1 MSFLESVFSLG
12 AIVGVVFLL
21 HVAVLVCA
29 VAWFIWDLIHVIW
42 FRVICRH
49 FDINHGGW
57 VYRTINAI
65 DDQSEWL
72 IRPIELYIDLA
83 EWSWDRLTGKS
94 RRELVKRVAH
104 LAAQLDPVS
113 EHRAFDRGVFLKRE
127 AALICRAEKAERLL
141 AETEQ
146 LLDGAPE
153 VRCNDLVSES

>member
-12 AIVGVVFLL
+12 SVLGVIFLV

-72 IRPIELYIDLA
+72 IRPIELYIDLV

-94 RRELVKRVAH
+94 RKKLLKRVEH
-104 LAAQLDPVS
+104 LEAQVDSLV
-113 EHRAFDRGVFLKRE
+113 ELRGRTELLLKRE
-127 AALICRAEKAERLL
+127 EALIERVDELTQPLVAELL
-141 AETEQ
+141 
-146 LLDGAPE
+146 G
-153 VRCNDLVSES
+153 